1 MFSRKIVMKLL
12 ILLLCI
18 FGSPKCFS
26 QYDKNMHL
34 IDSIENT
41 IYDTAKPPVYSL
53 NVVDSG
59 FIKNYFFR
67 EGTNEIQGL
76 DIMYNQSGKRVLVFY
91 MPEGSL
97 KKITVWTLNDKSS
110 YITTE
115 YYFKQEKNFYVNGV
129 FLSDEDFAN
138 VKQLAKQEYETAKLV
153 LKNKDQ
159 VQKNFDAWRK
169 KTYTNNPDFKEPGTN
184 KK

>member
-1 MFSRKIVMKLL
+1 MIMKVS
-12 ILLLCI
+12 LLLLFSLASI
-18 FGSPKCFS
+18 KCFS
-26 QYDKNMHL
+26 QYDKNMRL

-41 IYDTAKPPVYSL
+41 IYDTTRPPVFSL

-67 EGTNEIQGL
+67 KGTNEIQGI
-76 DIMYNQSGKRVLVFY
+76 DIMYNQSGKRILVFY
-91 MPEGSL
+91 MPDGSL
-97 KKITVWTLNDKSS
+97 RKIMLWILNDKWG
-110 YITTE
+110 YITTQ
-115 YYFKQEKNFYVNGV
+115 YYFKQEKIFYVNGV

-169 KTYTNNPDFKEPGTN
+169 KTYTDNPDFKEPLKN
-184 KK
+184 